1 MLNIIRKNAQSIVV
15 QAIVVI
21 IAIVFIFWGVG
32 SNMKDNPNA
41 LAVVNGKEISYRDF
55 QQNYERAIEGYK
67 QQFGG
72 QMPEKFLESIGLKEQ
87 VLNQLIQSELLR
99 QGAEKM
105 GVSIS
110 KEATQRKIR
119 EMEVFNQGGRFD
131 LAHYKA
137 VLEQNRLST
146 TTFETGIR
154 NDLLMNRAVE
164 ALGAFAAVSD
174 EEINNWLEYIDQ
186 EINIA
191 YAAIKSETYESQVKV
206 AEGDLQAWFDAA
218 KQNYKTPPQSKLRY
232 LVFPFADDLK
242 QVVVNEDA
250 VQSYYQE
257 HADAYVSPE
266 QRRARH
272 ILFKAAEDETA
283 ESRAAK
289 KAAAEK
295 VLAQVKAGG
304 DFAALARQFSE
315 DASKDKGGDLGFF
328 GRGQMVASF
337 ENSVFALK
345 AGEVSGV
352 IETPF
357 GYHIVKLEE
366 IRPAATRSFAE
377 ASASIRKEL
386 EGQGVKAITFK
397 KASTAYEDIIRAG
410 SLAKF
415 SEKSP
420 IPVGQTDFFAQNNP
434 PAQLPKG
441 SMVSDPAFLQAA
453 FGLRKGEL
461 SSLVET
467 ATGYA
472 IIFVDDAKESVAP
485 ELAAVRQRAEADF
498 KKEKSVELARAAAES
513 MLQQAKEA
521 QRLPSALEPKE
532 SGYMKRSGPA
542 NGVPEEMRREAFAL
556 AGQGAFPGKPFTVG
570 KVFYLYQIIDS
581 RRGAT
586 EMDANKRR
594 NLEQQLL
601 AVRKN
606 SLMAEWVGQMRKE
619 ASIWTNA
626 KMLQ

>member
-232 LVFPFADDLK
+232 LVFP
-242 QVVVNEDA
+242 
-250 VQSYYQE
+250 
-257 HADAYVSPE
+257 
-266 QRRARH
+266 
-272 ILFKAAEDETA
+272 
-283 ESRAAK
+283 
-289 KAAAEK
+289 
-295 VLAQVKAGG
+295 
-304 DFAALARQFSE
+304 
-315 DASKDKGGDLGFF
+315 
-328 GRGQMVASF
+328 
-337 ENSVFALK
+337 
-345 AGEVSGV
+345 
-352 IETPF
+352 
-357 GYHIVKLEE
+357 
-366 IRPAATRSFAE
+366 
-377 ASASIRKEL
+377 
-386 EGQGVKAITFK
+386 
-397 KASTAYEDIIRAG
+397 
-410 SLAKF
+410 
-415 SEKSP
+415 
-420 IPVGQTDFFAQNNP
+420 
-434 PAQLPKG
+434 LP
-441 SMVSDPAFLQAA
+441 
-453 FGLRKGEL
+453 
-461 SSLVET
+461 T
-467 ATGYA
+467 T
-472 IIFVDDAKESVAP
+472 
-485 ELAAVRQRAEADF
+485 
-498 KKEKSVELARAAAES
+498 
-513 MLQQAKEA
+513 
-521 QRLPSALEPKE
+521 
-532 SGYMKRSGPA
+532 
-542 NGVPEEMRREAFAL
+542 
-556 AGQGAFPGKPFTVG
+556 
-570 KVFYLYQIIDS
+570 
-581 RRGAT
+581 
-586 EMDANKRR
+586 
-594 NLEQQLL
+594 
-601 AVRKN
+601 
-606 SLMAEWVGQMRKE
+606 
-619 ASIWTNA
+619 
-626 KMLQ
+626 